1 MKIRFSSALAFI
13 YASVVGIFFGNV
25 AISSVGNKTF
35 VSSNSNV
42 VDKSVPVS
50 DFKVLDDSYLIAA
63 STQLNNLLY
72 NSTYRYNNTV
82 RYYKITAPD
91 HSAAYATAWYEFN
104 NIIDIPSLKPPAY
117 TTIAGW
123 VYTGN
128 LKGGGTANLRE
139 YGSSI
144 QTEPTI
150 DILNHYTAT
159 LNGQTFSQV
168 REVKFPYI
176 KPLVCPASTTSC

>member
-1 MKIRFSSALAFI
+1 MKIRFSSAFAFVH
-13 YASVVGIFFGNV
+13 ALVVGIFFGNV

-42 VDKSVPVS
+42 VDKSVPIP
-50 DFKVLDDSYLIAA
+50 DFKVLDDSSLIAA

-72 NSTYRYNNTV
+72 NFTYRYNSTV
-82 RYYKITAPD
+82 RYYKIPAPD
-91 HSAAYATAWYEFN
+91 HSAAYSTAWYEFN
-104 NIIDIPSLKPPAY
+104 NIIDPSSVRPPAY

-123 VYTGN
+123 VYTAN

-150 DILNHYTAT
+150 NILNHYTAT
-159 LNGQTFSQV
+159 LNGQTFS
-168 REVKFPYI
+168 
-176 KPLVCPASTTSC
+176 